1 MITESQK
8 IKFKENLD
16 SFFNVIN
23 KDVNG
28 EPVEKIKQLE
38 IWAVNVSNRYSYT
51 IQRIKEKMQLPKEH
65 IEILEK
71 KLQEQGLTLDEFVQT
86 KGRRSNIVKLLK
98 EKHQNSNTPNNKDNK
113 EDKISKTLETYSIKD
128 LKEIQTKYDEEIVSL
143 TQKHTQKYKNLY
155 SLSNTE
161 YEKIGKELE
170 LSKKTR
176 KKINDIIEQK
186 LKKQEEVTETK
197 LDDET
202 NEEENIEI
210 IEISE
215 IKETAK
221 NVENTQKRRKQKN
234 ANEKIT
240 ELIKEKAEI
249 KKENEQLKNQL
260 EELQQSRQKDILD
273 YQGDYER
280 RLTERKQQLEEEFNK
295 ELERKT
301 SMIEIDYKRKTKQT
315 IEELEE
321 TKKTFEDYKKQKEK
335 ELERQRR
342 ISANQLKETR
352 ERQQQIIVKLL
363 CKKDNVS
370 LETIKR
376 FLENEKIPT
385 EGLGNSLKEL
395 RNMIPGI
402 TRVISDE
409 ETPVYSLRVNAI
421 KQLEQYKNDLV
432 CPRIS
437 NVQDGKIL
445 FVVRADLHLD
455 MTNSEDTLKKK
466 LEPFMN
472 FCVKR
477 NNIPIIDLGDLAET
491 MSGIRYADWKNF
503 NKETARLAYKFYK
516 NYAKVIASAPEI
528 MHYTLLGNHDEHP
541 YLVGVDPLEILSEYS
556 DNFKSLGIS
565 RGSFKI
571 GNDKI
576 GVFHDKQWQNVVSYS
591 EYSKEERNQY
601 IYEYLCEEAE
611 TIAKDYIYSLFG
623 HYHFGMH
630 NIEKSFSIINNGLE
644 NSLLFTAEI
653 KDGYVEKMFVTEVG
667 KRDYQIE
674 IYNRGN
680 QYRK

>member
-1 MITESQK
+1 MTDAQRK
-8 IKFKENLD
+8 IFNENLEN
-16 SFFNVIN
+16 FFKLIN
-23 KDVNG
+23 QEING
-28 EPVEKIKQLE
+28 ETVENTETIDLWSK
-38 IWAVNVSNRYSYT
+38 NVSDRYRNLK
-51 IQRIKEKMQLPKEH
+51 IGKNPKHQLSQEH
-65 IEILEK
+65 IETLKRKLEK
-71 KLQEQGLTLDEFVQT
+71 EGLTLSEFEQSH
-86 KGRRSNIVKLLK
+86 GRRSNIINLLK
-98 EKHQNSNTPNNKDNK
+98 EKQQNSNTSNNNDNK

-143 TQKHTQKYKNLY
+143 NQKYTQKYKKLY
-155 SLSNTE
+155 SLSDAQ
-161 YEKIGKELE
+161 YEEIGKKLD
-170 LSKKTR
+170 LTKKTR

-186 LKKQEEVTETK
+186 LKKQEEATETK
-197 LDDET
+197 SDDET

-210 IEISE
+210 IEIPE

-221 NVENTQKRRKQKN
+221 NDENTQKRRKQKN

-280 RLTERKQQLEEEFNK
+280 RLEERKQQLEEEFNK

-301 SMIEIDYKRKTKQT
+301 SMIELNYNRETRKAK
-315 IEELEE
+315 EELE
-321 TKKTFEDYKKQKEK
+321 TAKKALEDYKKQKDL
-335 ELERQRR
+335 ELDRQRR
-342 ISANQLKETR
+342 VLTHQLKETR

-385 EGLGNSLKEL
+385 EGLENSLKEL

-421 KQLEQYKNDLV
+421 KQLEQYKKDIV

-437 NVQDGKIL
+437 NVQDGKIV

-528 MHYTLLGNHDEHP
+528 VHYTLLGNHDEHP
-541 YLVGVDPLEILSEYS
+541 YLVGVDPLEILNEYS
-556 DNFKSLGIS
+556 NNFKSLGIS

-576 GVFHDKQWQNVVSYS
+576 GVFHDKQWQNIVSYKNH
-591 EYSKEERNQY
+591 SKEERDEY
-601 IYEYLCEEAE
+601 IYDYLCEEAE

-630 NIEKSFSIINNGLE
+630 NVEKGFSVINNGLE
-644 NSLLFTAEI
+644 SSLLFTVEV
-653 KDGYVEKMFVTEVG
+653 KDGQVEKMFVTEVG